1 MTLSEI
7 VEITRDP
14 NVFLTVLDDLVDF
27 AEAPPFERLHSVRDF
42 ALTEGRRNDTV
53 ELGSEAQAFLEVEHQ
68 IQGWELLE
76 IFLGVGPED
85 LIVKTADVV
94 ADDQAG
100 VEKEV
105 HELRD
110 RFLVDDQKLLE
121 IIAVCDTN
129 RDSEPVELAAA
140 ANLGEGALS
149 FEIEDDDLFTRLHF
163 ALGVRFKEVHLA
175 VPILQDF
182 LLCFIRAGECS
193 TAHPSTHP
201 GSRYRGGE
209 VRLVPCTLNPASC
222 IPVQPGCELRWRADR
237 GAHVYS
243 PAMMTTVEPESN
255 SPPVELTVFSGPLD
269 LLLHLIR
276 KNEVS
281 IYDIPIVSICDQ
293 YNAHLRAMQELD
305 LDVAGDFLWMA
316 SWLLHLKSKML
327 LPSVGESEEDP
338 RDELVERLLAYRG
351 VKELASYLHDSD
363 IVRRCLWTPDVET
376 KISSPA
382 EPELDWEDV
391 DLRLLAQTYL
401 EVMQRFEA
409 SHPPP
414 IRVLPLRFKVE
425 EKMTDI
431 YERVNTDGLMPLLR
445 HLNSR
450 SDPEEVVTVI
460 VAALELV
467 RLRGVFAEQRKA
479 FAEIYLRP
487 GDRQLS
493 KKELLH
499 HGENSG

>member
-1 MTLSEI
+1 M
-7 VEITRDP
+7 R
-14 NVFLTVLDDLVDF
+14 LDEKPSKPIPIAIAIATGV
-27 AEAPPFERLHSVRDF
+27 ATAS
-42 ALTEGRRNDTV
+42 
-53 ELGSEAQAFLEVEHQ
+53 GSQ
-68 IQGWELLE
+68 
-76 IFLGVGPED
+76 
-85 LIVKTADVV
+85 
-94 ADDQAG
+94 
-100 VEKEV
+100 
-105 HELRD
+105 R
-110 RFLVDDQKLLE
+110 
-121 IIAVCDTN
+121 
-129 RDSEPVELAAA
+129 
-140 ANLGEGALS
+140 
-149 FEIEDDDLFTRLHF
+149 
-163 ALGVRFKEVHLA
+163 
-175 VPILQDF
+175 
-182 LLCFIRAGECS
+182 
-193 TAHPSTHP
+193 
-201 GSRYRGGE
+201 
-209 VRLVPCTLNPASC
+209 
-222 IPVQPGCELRWRADR
+222 
-237 GAHVYS
+237 AHVYS
-243 PAMMTTVEPESN
+243 PAMMTTEEPESN

-293 YNAHLRAMQELD
+293 YNAHLREMQELD

-327 LPSVGESEEDP
+327 LPSAVESEEDP
-338 RDELVERLLAYRG
+338 RDELVERLLAYRR

-363 IVRRCLWTPDVET
+363 IVRRCLWMSDVET
-376 KISSPA
+376 KVSSTG

-401 EVMQRFEA
+401 DVMQRFEA

-414 IRVLPLRFKVE
+414 IEVLPLRYKVE

-431 YERVNTDGLMPLLR
+431 YRRVNTDGLVPLLR

-460 VAALELV
+460 VATLELV

-487 GDRQLS
+487 GDRQLGS
-493 KKELLH
+493 KELLH